1 MCKARKCGSIV
12 AGGLVLSLEE
22 RVARVE
28 GVVSQIERRLN
39 HVETELTELRKSV
52 DRSFRWT
59 VGIMLT
65 VLIPMWV
72 TIILAILLK

>member
-1 MCKARKCGSIV
+1 M
-12 AGGLVLSLEE
+12 SLEE

>member
-1 MCKARKCGSIV
+1 
-12 AGGLVLSLEE
+12 LSLEE

-39 HVETELTELRKSV
+39 HVENELTELRKDV

>member
-1 MCKARKCGSIV
+1 
-12 AGGLVLSLEE
+12 VLSLEE

-39 HVETELTELRKSV
+39 HVENELTELRKDV

>member
-1 MCKARKCGSIV
+1 
-12 AGGLVLSLEE
+12 LSLEE

>member
-1 MCKARKCGSIV
+1 M
-12 AGGLVLSLEE
+12 SLEE

-39 HVETELTELRKSV
+39 HVENELTELRKDV

>member
-1 MCKARKCGSIV
+1 
-12 AGGLVLSLEE
+12 LVLSLEE

-28 GVVSQIERRLN
+28 GVVSRIERRLN
-39 HVETELTELRKSV
+39 HVETELTELRKDV